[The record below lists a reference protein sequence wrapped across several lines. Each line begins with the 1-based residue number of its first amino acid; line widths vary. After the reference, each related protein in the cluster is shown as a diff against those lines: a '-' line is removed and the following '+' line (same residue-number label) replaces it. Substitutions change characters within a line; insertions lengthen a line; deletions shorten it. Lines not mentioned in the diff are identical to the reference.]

1 MEYDTGILEMIQC
14 IFKINK
20 FATQIFHVQ
29 IPCASYFV
37 CSILLGDTEL
47 KNSKK

>member
-14 IFKINK
+14 IFNK

-37 CSILLGDTEL
+37 CSTLLRDMEL